1 MGPKGRERLLLSSS
15 TLDHLTLR
23 IGGRELSNFRN
34 RSRIVY
40 FRISD
45 DEFQQFTELCVRYG
59 ARNMSDLVRSA
70 IKALISHTPDG
81 VAADIAQRLKQ
92 LEDSVERLNHTMAQN
107 GSERQA

>member
-1 MGPKGRERLLLSSS
+1 MP
-15 TLDHLTLR
+15 
-23 IGGRELSNFRN
+23 NFRN
-34 RSRIVY
+34 RNRVVY
-40 FRISD
+40 FRVSE
-45 DEFQQFTELCVRYG
+45 DEFQQFTDLCARYG

-81 VAADIAQRLKQ
+81 VAADIAERLKQ

>member
-1 MGPKGRERLLLSSS
+1 M
-15 TLDHLTLR
+15 
-23 IGGRELSNFRN
+23 SNFRN

-70 IKALISHTPDG
+70 IKALISRTPDDLS
-81 VAADIAQRLKQ
+81 AEIAGRLQQ
-92 LEDSVERLNHTMAQN
+92 LENSVERLNQTMTQN
-107 GSERQA
+107 RTERQA

>member
-1 MGPKGRERLLLSSS
+1 M
-15 TLDHLTLR
+15 
-23 IGGRELSNFRN
+23 SNFRN
-34 RSRIVY
+34 RNRVIY
-40 FRISD
+40 FRVSE
-45 DEFQQFTELCVRYG
+45 DEFQQFTDLCARYG

-81 VAADIAQRLKQ
+81 VAADIAVRLQQ